1 MTTGMR
7 ICGEGIRAWATRA
20 DEMRVCVMWAVGQRM
35 GGDDGRACLP
45 VRSSHARGRGTCL
58 RPANRREPA
67 TRGSGDKCGDLMF
80 FSLVCLMFFI
90 DYGFA
95 RSLNVVS
102 FLVSSVR
109 PVGRLVFSI
118 RSSHC
123 FPVVLVRLV
132 GRLVSRLVQSS
143 RLACSFRSSHLRLP
157 WASPSLRLVVSSRPW
172 RLACSSR
179 FFSFV
184 LSPCGYV
191 MRRSCGGGVLSV
203 SFRWACCSFV
213 PCLSAPGA

>member
-1 MTTGMR
+1 MLSPSALPSAPG
-7 ICGEGIRAWATRA
+7 A
-20 DEMRVCVMWAVGQRM
+20 
-35 GGDDGRACLP
+35 GDY
-45 VRSSHARGRGTCL
+45 L
-58 RPANRREPA
+58 RPADEGKPA
-67 TRGSGDKCGDLMF
+67 VRGSGDKCGDLMF

-179 FFSFV
+179 FFFIRLIALRICDEAFLRRRRAIRIIPMGV
-184 LSPCGYV
+184 LLVRSVLVRTGSVRRYPLPALRYPV
-191 MRRSCGGGVLSV
+191 MRR
-203 SFRWACCSFV
+203 
-213 PCLSAPGA
+213 